1 MKTENA
7 EYVVL
12 VDEQDKELGTME
24 KMQAHVEGK
33 LHRAV
38 SVFIFNSKH
47 ELLLQKRADEKYHS
61 AGLWTNTCCSH
72 PRPDEAPEPAAHR
85 RLKEEMGLTCNLKFA
100 FTFIYKAHLDNNLTE
115 HEFDYVYIGTTDNVP
130 KQNPAE
136 VADYKY
142 ISVNELDTD
151 IKQHPAKYTE
161 WFKICHANWHKQLFS
176 KNVHQD

>member
-1 MKTENA
+1 LKTENP

-12 VDEQDKELGTME
+12 VDEQDKMLGTME
-24 KMQAHVEGK
+24 KMQAHQEGK

-72 PRPDEAPEPAAHR
+72 PRPNEAPELAAHR
-85 RLKEEMGLTCNLKFA
+85 RLDEEMGLDCDLKFA

-115 HEFDYVYIGTTDNVP
+115 HELDYVYIGATDSLP
-130 KQNPAE
+130 KNNPAE
-136 VADYKY
+136 VSDWKY

-151 IKQHPAKYTE
+151 IKLHPNKYTE
-161 WFKICHANWHKQLFS
+161 WFKICCANWHKQLFN
-176 KNVHQD
+176 KNTHQV